1 MEKIIV
7 LGPTAVGKSAYA
19 LELAKKH
26 QAEIISAD
34 ALQVYKYMDI
44 GTAKLSIAERQG
56 INHYM
61 IDIVEPSVQYSV
73 GEYID
78 TVKNIIKE
86 HEKANQNLIFCGGT
100 GLYLNALINGLA
112 FPVAGRDENIR
123 KELSELEKTN
133 GKEFLWGELNKL
145 DPEAAKKIHPNDSY
159 RTKRALEVYRITGR
173 KFSKLAKKDRSILGE
188 NYRIIGLTTERK
200 VLNKRI
206 EERVDQMIEKGLV
219 TEVKSLLE
227 KGYSPELS
235 SMQAIGYKEI
245 VEYLQD
251 KTTLPEAIEQIKTA
265 TRQFVKRQYTW
276 FRAFKNVEWLEV

>member
-7 LGPTAVGKSAYA
+7 LGPTAIGKSAYA
-19 LELAKKH
+19 LDLAKKH
-26 QAEIISAD
+26 RAAIVSAD

-44 GTAKLSIAERQG
+44 GTAKLSLAEQQG
-56 INHYM
+56 ITHYM

-78 TVKNIIKE
+78 TVKNIINE
-86 HEKANQNLIFCGGT
+86 HEKTNKDLIFCGGT

-123 KELSELEKTN
+123 KELSELEKTS

-173 KFSKLAKKDRSILGE
+173 KFSELAKKEASILGE
-188 NYRIIGLTTERK
+188 NYRIIGLTSDRK
-200 VLNKRI
+200 ILNNRV

-219 TEVKSLLE
+219 AEVKSLLE

>member
-26 QAEIISAD
+26 QAEIVSAD

-86 HEKANQNLIFCGGT
+86 HEKAARNLIFCGGT

-123 KELSELEKTN
+123 EELSNLEKTN

-173 KFSKLAKKDRSILGE
+173 KFSELAKKENSILGK